1 MKKTI
6 YEISKESLEIISLL
20 EENELTKELEEK
32 LLINQNE
39 IQTKSVQYSYIIK
52 TFDYE
57 LDAIDQEIKRLQAMK
72 KAKENAIDR
81 MKESVLNAMN
91 IYGIEKVA
99 TPTLSISIRKSESI
113 NIVNEDQVSDAFK
126 KEKVTI
132 SIDKVAIK
140 NAIKAG
146 QFVAGATLE
155 SNQNLQIK

>member
-1 MKKTI
+1 
-6 YEISKESLEIISLL
+6 
-20 EENELTKELEEK
+20 
-32 LLINQNE
+32 
-39 IQTKSVQYSYIIK
+39 
-52 TFDYE
+52 
-57 LDAIDQEIKRLQAMK
+57 MK

-91 IYGIEKVA
+91 IYGIEKVS

-146 QFVAGATLE
+146 QYVAGATLE
-155 SNQNLQIK
+155 VNQNLQIK

>member
-1 MKKTI
+1 MNI
-6 YEISKESLEIISLL
+6 YEISNKARELAFALETGELTPEL
-20 EENELTKELEEK
+20 ENE
-32 LLINQNE
+32 LLINQHDLTVKATNYAYV
-39 IQTKSVQYSYIIK
+39 IR
-52 TFDYE
+52 TFDFE

-91 IYGIEKVA
+91 IYGIEKVS

-132 SIDKVAIK
+132 SIDNVAIK

-146 QFVAGATLE
+146 QYVAGATLE
-155 SNQNLQIK
+155 VNQNLQIK

>member
-1 MKKTI
+1 MNI
-6 YEISKESLEIISLL
+6 YEISTKARELAFALETGELTPEL
-20 EENELTKELEEK
+20 ENE
-32 LLINQNE
+32 LLINQHDL
-39 IQTKSVQYSYIIK
+39 QVKATMYGYVIK

-91 IYGIEKVA
+91 IYGIEKVS

-140 NAIKAG
+140 TAIKAG
-146 QFVAGATLE
+146 QYVAGATLE
-155 SNQNLQIK
+155 VNQNLQIK